1 MANRAFLTTVFLAT
15 GLLLPAAAM
24 GADPA
29 AGKAVFTSQCG
40 VCHSVVPDKN
50 GVGPSLFGLVGRK
63 SGSVLGFHY
72 SAANH
77 AANIVWD
84 EQTLDPY
91 LKSPMTTIPGTTM
104 GYAGVK
110 DDQKRADLIA
120 YLATLK

>member
-1 MANRAFLTTVFLAT
+1 
-15 GLLLPAAAM
+15 M

>member
-1 MANRAFLTTVFLAT
+1 MTNHRFPAAAVVTA
-15 GLLLPAAAM
+15 GLLLSTTALA
-24 GADPA
+24 ADPA
-29 AGKAVFTSQCG
+29 AGKTVFATQCG
-40 VCHSVVPDKN
+40 ICHAVVPDKN

-63 SGSVLGFHY
+63 SGSVPGFHY
-72 SAANH
+72 SAANQ